1 MRLLRSFLFVPG
13 HQARRIAK
21 ALDSPADAV
30 IIDLEDAVPP
40 AEKEAARANA
50 AAALADRGAPVV
62 FVRVNGAGDSGC
74 LDDVLALTR
83 PGLAGIVLPKAESAA
98 QLHALDWALS
108 QLEPRHGLTPGTVEL
123 LPLVESARGVED
135 APEIATATGRVRRL
149 AYGVADY
156 SLDLG
161 LQPDPG
167 EAGLA
172 YLRARL
178 VHASRAAGREPPID
192 SVVVEIRDLE
202 RLRESALRARALG
215 LGGKLCLHPD
225 QVPVVNEVFGP
236 TAEELARARAIVAAY
251 DAARERGEAAVTVEG
266 AFVDAPVAEKA
277 RRLLR
282 HVDPAGWRA

>member
-1 MRLLRSFLFVPG
+1 MNLLRSFLFVPG
-13 HQARRIAK
+13 HHARRIAK

-50 AAALADRGAPVV
+50 VAALAERGAPAV
-62 FVRVNGAGDSGC
+62 FVRVNGAADSGC
-74 LDDVLALTR
+74 LDDVLAVTR

-108 QLEPRHGLTPGTVEL
+108 QLEPRHGIAPGTVEL
-123 LPLVESARGVED
+123 VPLVESARGVED
-135 APEIATATGRVRRL
+135 APAIATATGRVRRL
-149 AYGVADY
+149 TYGVADY

-161 LQPDPG
+161 LQPDPL

-178 VHASRAAGREPPID
+178 VHASRATGREAPID

-236 TAEELARARAIVAAY
+236 GEQELARARLVVAAF
-251 DAARERGEAAVTVEG
+251 DEAVARGEAAVTVEG
-266 AFVDAPVAEKA
+266 LFVDAPVAEAA
-277 RRLLR
+277 RQLLAS
-282 HVDPAGWRA
+282 AG

>member
-83 PGLAGIVLPKAESAA
+83 PGLAGIVLPKADSAA

-108 QLEPRHGLTPGTVEL
+108 QLEPRHGLTPATVEL

-172 YLRARL
+172 YRRARL

-277 RRLLR
+277 RILL
-282 HVDPAGWRA
+282 AGAG

>member
-50 AAALADRGAPVV
+50 AAALADRGAPAV

-135 APEIATATGRVRRL
+135 APEIATATGRVHRL

-266 AFVDAPVAEKA
+266 ACVDAPVAEKA
-277 RRLLR
+277 RILL
-282 HVDPAGWRA
+282 AGAG